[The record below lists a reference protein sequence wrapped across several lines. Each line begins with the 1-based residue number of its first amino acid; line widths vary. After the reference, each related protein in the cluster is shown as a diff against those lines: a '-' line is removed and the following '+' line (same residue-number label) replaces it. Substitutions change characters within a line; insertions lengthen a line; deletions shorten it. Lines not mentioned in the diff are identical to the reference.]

1 LGRVREGSLFM
12 KIPFKYTIKNFTSR
26 KLTTFIT
33 IFGVALVVFVFAAVL
48 MMAYGIQKTLI
59 ATGLPDNVL
68 VTRKAANGEISSII
82 EGEAQDVIRTLPHIV
97 TNKNGKQIISKE
109 PVVIINLEKISGG
122 MSNVTVRG
130 VSDVIFDLRPQVKI
144 IEGRMF
150 NFGLRELIV
159 GSAVTSRFQGAK
171 IGDVVKFAGDNW
183 QIVGVFDSDGSGFDS
198 EMWGDSQALLN
209 AFNRGSAVSSLTL
222 KLDDV
227 NNFESFKKNFDF
239 DRRLQQFEAKIEQ
252 KYFEEQ
258 SELMA
263 NFIRIL
269 GIFITIIFS
278 FGATIGAMI
287 TMYAAVANRTVEVG
301 VLRALGYKRRS
312 ILVVFLIE
320 SLVIAISGGIVGLF
334 LASFLQFFNI
344 STLNFGSFAELSFG
358 FSLSPSILGYSIL
371 FAILMGILG
380 GFLPSVRAA
389 RLNIVNALRAA

>member
-1 LGRVREGSLFM
+1 M

-68 VTRKAANGEISSII
+68 ITRKAANGEISSLVD
-82 EGEAQDVIRTLPHIV
+82 GETQDVIRTLSHIAV
-97 TNKNGKQIISKE
+97 DKDGKQIISKE
-109 PVVIINLEKISGG
+109 PVVIINLQKVNGG
-122 MSNVTVRG
+122 VSNVTVRG
-130 VSDVIFDLRPQVKI
+130 VSDVIFELRPQVKI

-150 NFGLRELIV
+150 AFGLRELIV
-159 GSAVTSRFQGAK
+159 GSAVTGRFKGAK
-171 IGDVVKFAGDNW
+171 IGDEVKFAGDNW
-183 QIVGVFDSDGSGFDS
+183 KIVGVFDSEGSGFDS
-198 EMWGDSQALLN
+198 EMWGDSEQLLN
-209 AFNRGSAVSSLTL
+209 AFNRGNTVSSVTL
-222 KLDDV
+222 KLDNV
-227 NNFESFKKNFDF
+227 NNFEAFSKNFKF
-239 DRRLQQFEAKIEQ
+239 DKRLQQFEAKIEQ
-252 KYFEEQ
+252 QFFEEQ

-301 VLRALGYKRRS
+301 TLRALGFKRRS

-320 SLVIAISGGIVGLF
+320 SLVIAITGGVIGIF

-344 STLNFGSFAELSFG
+344 STLNFGSFAELSFN
-358 FSLSPSILGYSIL
+358 FSLSLSIIISSLI
-371 FAILMGILG
+371 FAVLMGIIG

>member
-1 LGRVREGSLFM
+1 M

-68 VTRKAANGEISSII
+68 ITRKAANGEISSII
-82 EGEAQDVIRTLPHIV
+82 EGEAQDVIRTLPNIAV
-97 TNKNGKQIISKE
+97 NASGKQIMSKE
-109 PVVIINLEKISGG
+109 PVVIINLEKFSGG

-144 IEGRMF
+144 IEGKMF

-159 GSAVTSRFQGAK
+159 GSAVTSRFRGAK

-222 KLDDV
+222 KLDNV
-227 NNFESFKKNFDF
+227 KNFEAFKKNFDF
-239 DRRLQQFEAKIEQ
+239 DRRLQQFDAKIEQ

-269 GIFITIIFS
+269 GIFITVIFS

-301 VLRALGYKRRS
+301 TLRALGFKRRS

-320 SLVIAISGGIVGLF
+320 SLVIAITGGVVGLF

-358 FSLSPSILGYSIL
+358 FSLSPSIVGYSIL
-371 FAILMGILG
+371 FAVLMGILG

>member
-1 LGRVREGSLFM
+1 M

-68 VTRKAANGEISSII
+68 ITRKAANGEISSIVD
-82 EGEAQDVIRTLPHIV
+82 GEAQDVIRTLPHIAV
-97 TNKNGKQIISKE
+97 DKEGKQIISKE
-109 PVVIINLEKISGG
+109 PVVIINLKKISGG
-122 MSNVTVRG
+122 VSNVTVRG
-130 VSDVIFDLRPQVKI
+130 VSDVILELRPQVKI
-144 IEGRMF
+144 VEGRMF

-159 GSAVTSRFQGAK
+159 GSAVTGRFIGAK
-171 IGDVVKFAGDNW
+171 LGDEVKFAGDNW
-183 QIVGVFDSDGSGFDS
+183 TIVGVFDSDGSGFDS

-209 AFNRGSAVSSLTL
+209 AFNRGNTVSSVTL
-222 KLDDV
+222 KLDNL
-227 NNFESFKKNFDF
+227 NNFKDFRKNFEF
-239 DRRLQQFEAKIEQ
+239 DRRLQQYEAKIEQ
-252 KYFEEQ
+252 QYFEEQ

-269 GIFITIIFS
+269 GIFITVIFS

-301 VLRALGYKRRS
+301 TLRALGFKRRS

-320 SLVIAISGGIVGLF
+320 SFVIAITGGVIGIF

-344 STLNFGSFAELSFG
+344 STLNFGSFAELSFS
-358 FSLSPSILGYSIL
+358 FSISSSIIISSLI
-371 FAILMGILG
+371 FAVLMGIIG

-389 RLNIVNALRAA
+389 RLNIVNALREA

>member
-1 LGRVREGSLFM
+1 
-12 KIPFKYTIKNFTSR
+12 
-26 KLTTFIT
+26 
-33 IFGVALVVFVFAAVL
+33 

-68 VTRKAANGEISSII
+68 ITRKAANGEISSLVD
-82 EGEAQDVIRTLPHIV
+82 GETQDVIRTLSHIAV
-97 TNKNGKQIISKE
+97 DKEGKQIISKE
-109 PVVIINLEKISGG
+109 PVVIINLKKLSGG
-122 MSNVTVRG
+122 LSNVTVRG
-130 VSDVIFDLRPQVKI
+130 VSEAIFKLRPQVKI

-159 GSAVTSRFQGAK
+159 GSAVTGRFSGAK
-171 IGDVVKFAGDNW
+171 MGDEVRFAGDNW
-183 QIVGVFDSDGSGFDS
+183 KIVGVFDSDGSGFDS

-209 AFNRGSAVSSLTL
+209 AFNRGNTVSSITL
-222 KLDDV
+222 KLDNV
-227 NNFESFKKNFDF
+227 NNFKEFNKNFEF

-252 KYFEEQ
+252 QYFEEQ

-269 GIFITIIFS
+269 GIFITVIFS
-278 FGATIGAMI
+278 FGATIGATI

-312 ILVVFLIE
+312 ILTVFLIE
-320 SLVIAISGGIVGLF
+320 SLVIAISGGIIGIF

-344 STLNFGSFAELSFG
+344 STLNFGSFAELSFS
-358 FSLSPSILGYSIL
+358 FSISPSIIISSLI
-371 FAILMGILG
+371 FAVLMGIIG

-389 RLNIVNALRAA
+389 RMNIVNALRAG